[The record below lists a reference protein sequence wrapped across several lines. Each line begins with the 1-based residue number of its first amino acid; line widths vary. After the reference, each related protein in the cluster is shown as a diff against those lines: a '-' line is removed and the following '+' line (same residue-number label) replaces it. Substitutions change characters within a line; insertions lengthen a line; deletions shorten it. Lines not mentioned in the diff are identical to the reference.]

1 LGCRGWRILFR
12 AILPAALPLILAGLR
27 QALTIALIVMVAAEL
42 IGARNGLGQLISSSH
57 QLFRVDYMFVG
68 LLTLGAIGFSLDR
81 IFVILLN
88 RLFPWY
94 GRT

>member
-1 LGCRGWRILFR
+1 MKPHGALAAGCIVT
-12 AILPAALPLILAGLR
+12 LILAGLR
-27 QALTIALIVMVAAEL
+27 KALNIALIVMVAAEL
-42 IGARNGLGQLISSSH
+42 IGAWNSLGQLISSSH

>member
-1 LGCRGWRILFR
+1 MKPHGAL
-12 AILPAALPLILAGLR
+12 AADCIVTLILAGLR
-27 QALTIALIVMVAAEL
+27 KALTIALIVMVAAEL
-42 IGARNGLGQLISSSH
+42 IGAWNSLGQLISSSH

-88 RLFPWY
+88 RLFPW
-94 GRT
+94 